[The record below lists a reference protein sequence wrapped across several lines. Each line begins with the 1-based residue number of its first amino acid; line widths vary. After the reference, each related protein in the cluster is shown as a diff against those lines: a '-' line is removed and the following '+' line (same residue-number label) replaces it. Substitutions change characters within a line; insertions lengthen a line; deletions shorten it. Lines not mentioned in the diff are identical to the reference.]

1 MIRIRKPRK
10 APEILRTK
18 GKAKRKELCK
28 AYLASPDDYR
38 TGKRKPEFD
47 SGIYGS
53 RSVKRALIKAQHG
66 KCAFCESKITHIA
79 YGDVEHFRPKAGVRQ
94 KASDKLQ
101 RPGYYWLAY
110 EWRNLLLSCQL
121 CNQRYKE
128 NLFPLEDPIQRARSH
143 TDKVSKERPL
153 FIDPSRETDPEAL
166 ISFHDEVPC
175 AVDGN
180 LRARRTIESLA
191 LDRDELNEMRL
202 QWLSPLR
209 VLRDIITLAASR
221 PHDGELKAHA
231 AEARA
236 ILRGARRDEA
246 QYAGMVRAVFGADL

>member
-128 NLFPLEDPIQRARSH
+128 NLFPLE
-143 TDKVSKERPL
+143 
-153 FIDPSRETDPEAL
+153 
-166 ISFHDEVPC
+166 
-175 AVDGN
+175 
-180 LRARRTIESLA
+180 
-191 LDRDELNEMRL
+191 LNEMRL